1 MNIAITTWHSG
12 PNAGTFFQVYGLYN
26 YLERRGHYVEI
37 IDYHHNKIDFIS
49 RGWWYYLSQPWT
61 LVRNKMEI
69 KCKIKQIAKV
79 EALFKDQLQIRNQRF
94 AEMYAQM
101 NMTAPV
107 RTDEDFSKLNN
118 LFDLFI
124 VGSDQIWNASM
135 LNRRYLLDYV
145 QPGKIKA
152 AYCPS
157 MGSGTVL
164 KYQQKV
170 FQRYLKDFSY
180 IATRELKL
188 KEILTPLLS
197 IPVEHLLDPSML
209 IPREEYTKMAH
220 LPEQFRNDRY
230 LLCYFLPKND
240 FQAEL
245 ARKFASE
252 NGLKLVVMTMHAY
265 SFQVQGAEIYAA
277 AGPREFLGLI
287 ANASV
292 VFSSSFHCA
301 IFSILFHKDLY
312 VFEQKFNGKT
322 ADVNQR
328 YIEQLET
335 YGITHRYIRWN
346 QNINSG
352 NRVPIDYGKVE
363 AIFQERLKRS
373 QAFLDQFC

>member
-12 PNAGTFFQVYGLYN
+12 PNAGTFFQVYGLYK
-26 YLERRGHYVEI
+26 YLERKGHHVEI
-37 IDYHHNKIDFIS
+37 IDYHHNKKDFIS
-49 RGWWYYLSQPWT
+49 RGWWYYFSQPWT
-61 LVRNKMEI
+61 LLQNRIKRIRNS
-69 KCKIKQIAKV
+69 KQIIRAEV
-79 EALFKDQLQIRNQRF
+79 PFKDQLQVRDQRF
-94 AEMYAQM
+94 VEMYAQM

-107 RTDEDFSKLNN
+107 RTDEDFNKLNN
-118 LFDLFI
+118 HFDLFI

-135 LNRRYLLDYV
+135 LNRRYFLDYV
-145 QPGKIKA
+145 QAGKIKA

-157 MGSGTVL
+157 MGSGIVL
-164 KYQQKV
+164 KYQRKV

-180 IATRELKL
+180 VATRELKL

-220 LPEQFRNDRY
+220 LPGQFRNDRY

-265 SFQVQGAEIYAA
+265 SFQVQDAEIYAA

-292 VFSSSFHCA
+292 VFSSSFHCT
-301 IFSILFHKDLY
+301 IFSILFHRDLY

-322 ADVNQR
+322 ADINQR

-335 YGITHRYIRWN
+335 YGITHRYIRWK
-346 QNINSG
+346 QNINSE
-352 NRVPIDYGKVE
+352 NRVPIDYAKVE

-373 QAFLDQFC
+373 QAFFDQFC